1 MGLQSEFA
9 TITRSTHMSDDQ
21 AQHPAPGE
29 PGFEPP
35 IELLEIDEDIA
46 PRPEEE
52 IADASRAAPDPH

>member
-1 MGLQSEFA
+1 
-9 TITRSTHMSDDQ
+9 MSDEH

-35 IELLEIDEDIA
+35 IELLEVDEDVA

-52 IADASRAAPDPH
+52 IADVSRAAPDPH